1 MKKLL
6 IVLLLFIFTGCT
18 KNTSNIPVNSE
29 ETLAK
34 GFCSYIKIIR
44 IGNHQYL
51 KYYEGY
57 KGSICHYEDCDYCKQ
72 HRGY

>member
-6 IVLLLFIFTGCT
+6 IVLLLFIFTGC
-18 KNTSNIPVNSE
+18 NSDTSIDKE
-29 ETLAK
+29 DTLYK
-34 GFCSYIKIIR
+34 GFCSHIKIIR

-51 KYYEGY
+51 EYCDSYYR
-57 KGSICHYEDCDYCKQ
+57 GSICHYEDCDYCKQ